1 MPSLTSSIFLTSHSV
16 KEKKNI
22 SNFHSI
28 PRLLRPNIK
37 LEKFVEIENNCCV
50 SLIEIKK
57 FANFERFERKI
68 EEDIKEKD

>member
-1 MPSLTSSIFLTSHSV
+1 MPEYKIR
-16 KEKKNI
+16 KI
-22 SNFHSI
+22 RRI
-28 PRLLRPNIK
+28 
-37 LEKFVEIENNCCV
+37 IENNCCV